1 MLVKWSFRLLMG
13 LTVMALLS
21 GCGLLL
27 GADKGSDEE
36 KQSDQTEE
44 KKEEEEKK
52 EDDEYAEAQESNE
65 TFEEVKFQPINWIG
79 GAPDRQGKGGIW
91 VYNESKHPGDFPD
104 SFNWDEE
111 DVLLIQINDSKY
123 MGKKLNVRGLQK
135 VRDDVVRI
143 VVNLNEDAT
152 SDNAPRR
159 YLKVEKGTLDD
170 MKFVVETEDGE
181 KVNTNE

>member
-1 MLVKWSFRLLMG
+1 MLVKWSFRLFMG

-27 GADKGSDEE
+27 GADKGSDEG
-36 KQSDQTEE
+36 KQDDQAKEETEE
-44 KKEEEEKK
+44 EKKK

-65 TFEEVKFQPINWIG
+65 TYEEIKFRPISWIG

-91 VYNESKHPGDFPD
+91 VYNESKHPGNFPD
-104 SFNWDEE
+104 SFDWSEE
-111 DVLLIQINDSKY
+111 DVLLIQINESQYK
-123 MGKKLNVRGLQK
+123 GKKLNVRGLQK

-143 VVNLNEDAT
+143 VVNLEEDGT
-152 SDNAPRR
+152 GDDAPRL
-159 YLKVEKGTLDD
+159 YLKVDKGALDD